1 MDLGKVGV
9 IANVKLNGKEI
20 GGLWT
25 APWRLDLSDHLKNG
39 NNSLEI
45 EVANLWVNQLVKD
58 ASKDKKQSETW
69 MLINHS
75 YDKNS
80 PLPPSGL
87 IGPVRLMKEYT
98 N

>member
-1 MDLGKVGV
+1 
-9 IANVKLNGKEI
+9 
-20 GGLWT
+20 
-25 APWRLDLSDHLKNG
+25 
-39 NNSLEI
+39 
-45 EVANLWVNQLVKD
+45 VANLWVNQLVKD

-69 MLINHS
+69 MLIDHN